1 MIQLMNFVL
10 KITISI
16 GQFISLKDVFNLDD
30 EENIMIQVF
39 KQHKHSPESLIMNF
53 IPLRKRQLN
62 ININLTCKNQLIA
75 RTIYA

>member
-16 GQFISLKDVFNLDD
+16 GQFISLKAVFNLDD

-39 KQHKHSPESLIMNF
+39 KQHKHSSDN
-53 IPLRKRQLN
+53 LN
-62 ININLTCKNQLIA
+62 L
-75 RTIYA
+75 